1 MRIFRLLLFFAI
13 LVGIVYL
20 SEILKQPGNTFAEKY
35 NNLAKNAN
43 LILEKVKK
51 GEL

>member
-1 MRIFRLLLFFAI
+1 
-13 LVGIVYL
+13 LVGIVYMN
-20 SEILKQPGNTFAEKY
+20 EILKQPGNNFVEKY

-43 LILEKVKK
+43 ITLEKVKK